1 MERVIHVAT
10 VIAADGVQFAAADAS
25 RTALTRRLAEYVR
38 GRCARQLSP
47 AGAASVRAMLDDGK
61 LDDAVAAYFALVGER
76 WDTEWLVTTVTS
88 VSVETH
94 WARQLDPVLSR

>member
-61 LDDAVAAYFALVGER
+61 LDDAVA
-76 WDTEWLVTTVTS
+76 EWLVTTVTS